1 MKATALYKIACIL
14 LVLFAA
20 GNTYGVLKFRFAAGI
35 NNVRVP
41 VGHSDFTYGEF
52 ILGFGL
58 FCSLYFLFSA
68 YLAWHLGGL
77 ARTNPLAIGTLSW
90 VLFAVQLVSVL
101 MSKIYLAGVPILLS
115 ALIAICTGWA
125 AWTLKSA
132 PTLLVESA

>member
-1 MKATALYKIACIL
+1 MKTTVLYKIACVL

-20 GNTYGVLKFRFAAGI
+20 GNTYGVLRFRLAAGM

-41 VGHSDFTYGEF
+41 VGHSDFTYGQF

-77 ARTNPLAIGTLSW
+77 TRTNPQAIGALGW

-101 MSKIYLAGVPILLS
+101 MSKIYLAGVPIVLS
-115 ALIAICTGWA
+115 TLIALCTGWA
-125 AWTLKSA
+125 AWKLKS
-132 PTLLVESA
+132 PPVTLSVAN